1 MAMYHYNLN
10 TFAEVERRY
19 DSVRPIR
26 TTGQVPLGDR
36 ARKWEHIIKVNKNK
50 YVLMDKIPPDDG
62 STRFWCGT
70 LKEEIARAPV
80 TWTRCAHTGIE
91 KIRVR
96 NDYGD
101 TCHNQRYSFL
111 ARALPRCMDF
121 LVQQGKQY
129 VIHGDTNHYLPKST
143 WVNSNMYDSLA
154 DMRERHG
161 ETAWNTQKVT
171 KTDDG
176 RYLDFERDPF
186 KSHEQ
191 WTCTTER
198 HKQPVTRIKISP
210 DKRKYYE
217 AIREYAEWA
226 WVMQYMLYADYEHYD
241 WERQRLIQYQCGDTL
256 HDSNVFRQML
266 LDDTDER
273 RSPVA
278 TAIMGEISEYDWQ
291 TQKHSLPQDEKK
303 FMSRFKSQIDKL
315 ANFKIK
321 YQDYK

>member
-1 MAMYHYNLN
+1 MAMFHYNLN

-19 DSVRPIR
+19 DSVKPIR

-50 YVLMDKIPPDDG
+50 YVLMDKIPDDEG
-62 STRFWCGT
+62 NRFWCGST
-70 LKEEIARAPV
+70 KEEIARAPV

-111 ARALPRCMDF
+111 ARALPRCMGF
-121 LVQQGKQY
+121 LVQSGKQY

-143 WVNSNMYDSLA
+143 WVNSHMYKSLI
-154 DMRERHG
+154 DMRTSHG
-161 ETAWNTQKVT
+161 ETRWNTQPMT

-176 RYLDFERDPF
+176 KYLDFERDSF
-186 KSHEQ
+186 KSREQ
-191 WTCTTER
+191 WTCTTAR
-198 HKQPVTRIKISP
+198 HKQPVTRTKISGE
-210 DKRKYYE
+210 KKKYYE

-226 WVMQYMLYADYEHYD
+226 YIMQNILYTGEHYD
-241 WERQRLIQYQCGDTL
+241 WERQRLIQHQCGTALND
-256 HDSNVFRQML
+256 HDEFRKML
-266 LDDTDER
+266 KDNTDER

-278 TAIMGEISEYDWQ
+278 ISILGDISEYSWQ
-291 TQKHSLPQDEKK
+291 EHKSTLPQDKSK
-303 FMSRFKSQIDKL
+303 FISRFKSHVDKL

-321 YQDYK
+321 YQGYK

>member
-1 MAMYHYNLN
+1 MAMFHYNLD

-19 DSVRPIR
+19 DRVKPIR

-50 YVLMDKIPPDDG
+50 YVLMDKIPDDEG
-62 STRFWCGT
+62 NRFWCGST
-70 LKEEIARAPV
+70 KEEIARAPV

-111 ARALPRCMDF
+111 VRALPSCMDF

-129 VIHGDTNHYLPKST
+129 VILGDTHHYLPKST
-143 WVNSNMYDSLA
+143 WVNSHMYKSLVS
-154 DMRERHG
+154 MRASHG
-161 ETAWNTQKVT
+161 ETAWNTQKMT

-176 RYLDFERDPF
+176 KYLDFERDSF
-186 KSHEQ
+186 SSRQQ
-191 WTCTTER
+191 WTCTTAR
-198 HKQPVTRIKISP
+198 HKQPVTRTKISGE
-210 DKRKYYE
+210 KKKYYGV
-217 AIREYAEWA
+217 IREYAEWA
-226 WVMQYMLYADYEHYD
+226 WVMQSILMNRDHYD
-241 WERQRLIQYQCGDTL
+241 WEHQRLIRQQCGDAIT
-256 HDSNVFRQML
+256 DSDVFRDML
-266 LDDTDER
+266 KDPTDER

-278 TAIMGEISEYDWQ
+278 IAILGEISEYDWQ
-291 TQKHSLPQDEKK
+291 TQTSSPPEDEKK
-303 FMSRFKSQIDKL
+303 FMSKFKSQVDKL